1 MGSEQN
7 PFLRSKKGLA
17 EREKGIR
24 KEMTE
29 VGYRFKEYET
39 FRKAFLQPIS
49 KQFLKQY
56 AQNPL
61 TFNASRFRIQPR
73 LAKMNE
79 ELTGRLVPDW
89 TYDKKSGWSDLEG
102 HVFLDAPFGY
112 TLEYK
117 TKDDKWEIIS
127 TIAFRPD
134 FDRHLLLIDQL
145 QGGSTSRRTTTHEGR
160 KARFKIT
167 APDPMRYMSPEHALY
182 AVALALAKSQ
192 NMTYVG
198 LRKSE
203 HSKYPD
209 VSRRGEESRRIES
222 SSTTYKIVSNTRA
235 HRNIPFTAYTF
246 EKIET
251 NS

>member
-1 MGSEQN
+1 MKFERK
-7 PFLRSKKGLA
+7 PFLRGKGGLG
-17 EREKGIR
+17 EREQGIR

-29 VGYRFKEYET
+29 VGYGFKEYEL
-39 FRKAFLQPIS
+39 FRRAFLRPIS
-49 KQFLKQY
+49 KQFLRQY
-56 AQNPL
+56 AQNSA
-61 TFNASRFRIQPR
+61 TFNLARFRIQPR
-73 LAKMNE
+73 LAKMGE
-79 ELTGRLVPDW
+79 ELTGRLVPNW
-89 TYDKKSGWSDLEG
+89 TYDKKSGWSDIEG

-117 TKDDKWEIIS
+117 TDDDKWEIIS

-160 KARFKIT
+160 RARFKVT
-167 APDPMRYMSPEHALY
+167 NPDQSKLTSPEHVLY
-182 AVALALAKSQ
+182 DVALALAKDQ
-192 NMTYVG
+192 NFKFVG

-209 VSRRGEESRRIES
+209 ITRRGEEDRRIVS
-222 SSTTYKIVSNTRA
+222 SSTTYQTVSNARD

-246 EKIET
+246 ERLSK
-251 NS
+251 